1 MNEQQIS
8 GNLNQRSAVKLSD
21 CCSISSG
28 GTPSKSKPEY
38 WNGDIPWF
46 SPKDIKSFHLSN
58 AVDHISRE
66 AVDNSA
72 TRLIP
77 RNTILVV
84 NRSGV
89 LAHTLPVGIV
99 QQESSFNQDIKAI
112 IPNDDY
118 LPEFIAMFLKA
129 NETKIIRHG
138 VKKGPTVHSL
148 IAGYIEDLEVPQ
160 LNLNQQRRVAEEL
173 RLQFSEVQKATRAA
187 KLQLSEID
195 QLANAIIRDSLA
207 ASSNNEY
214 CLGEVLE
221 EIKNGVG
228 KEWKD
233 YAVYGATRAGL
244 SLAKEPPGKNPQR
257 YKPITADTV
266 FYNPMRILIGSI
278 AYASGDDLPGI
289 TSPDYVVLKGKHGL
303 VSSLWFYYWLRS
315 PLGRQCINSLAR
327 GAVRE
332 RMLFNRLSEGKIA
345 LPEYAVQEQAAQ
357 FLKTLRNLRTA
368 SKKQI
373 KDINLIANG
382 LPSTV
387 FDRV

>member
-118 LPEFIAMFLKA
+118 LP
-129 NETKIIRHG
+129 
-138 VKKGPTVHSL
+138 
-148 IAGYIEDLEVPQ
+148 
-160 LNLNQQRRVAEEL
+160 NL
-173 RLQFSEVQKATRAA
+173 
-187 KLQLSEID
+187 
-195 QLANAIIRDSLA
+195 
-207 ASSNNEY
+207 
-214 CLGEVLE
+214 
-221 EIKNGVG
+221 
-228 KEWKD
+228 
-233 YAVYGATRAGL
+233 
-244 SLAKEPPGKNPQR
+244 
-257 YKPITADTV
+257 
-266 FYNPMRILIGSI
+266 
-278 AYASGDDLPGI
+278 LPC
-289 TSPDYVVLKGKHGL
+289 
-303 VSSLWFYYWLRS
+303 F
-315 PLGRQCINSLAR
+315 
-327 GAVRE
+327 
-332 RMLFNRLSEGKIA
+332 
-345 LPEYAVQEQAAQ
+345 
-357 FLKTLRNLRTA
+357 
-368 SKKQI
+368 
-373 KDINLIANG
+373 
-382 LPSTV
+382 
-387 FDRV
+387 